1 MTHATIHA
9 YLGSILLCAGAAA
22 LAPETTDFN
31 LTWNTIDGGGGVST
45 AGDYEL
51 AGTMGQP
58 DTGVVMTGGAFT
70 FTGGFWA
77 AGAAPEPDCPAD
89 LNGDDVVDVSD
100 LLQLLADWG
109 WCPGCPA
116 DINDDDAVD
125 VSDLLEI
132 LAQWGTCP

>member
-1 MTHATIHA
+1 MSGQSVIA
-9 YLGSILLCAGAAA
+9 YVAAVALCAGAAA
-22 LAPETTDFN
+22 LAPETTDFD
-31 LTWNTIDGGGGVST
+31 LTWNTIDGGGGIAT

-51 AGTMGQP
+51 AGTIGQP
-58 DTGVVMTGGAFT
+58 DTGVVMTGGDFA

-77 AGAAPEPDCPAD
+77 AGTTAEPDCPAD
-89 LNGDDVVDVSD
+89 LNGDDAVDVSD

-116 DINDDDAVD
+116 DINDDHAVD

-132 LAQWGTCP
+132 LAQWGPCE